1 MALDTY
7 SNLKTEIAS
16 YLNRDDLTSN
26 IDTFIDLAE
35 SRHAKDLRLRE
46 MAVNSTDTT
55 VSGTKYISL
64 PTGFLE
70 FIAIQNT
77 SASPQTELQYMA
89 PNELNRVYVDSGN
102 SLPVYYTIIGDKA
115 YFGPTPDNAYTIN
128 MYYYKRVTGLS
139 DSNTT
144 NDILTNYPELYLYG
158 SLLEATP
165 FIQNDERLPV
175 WANMYNEAIQKANLS
190 DEKGKHSSSPMQMTS
205 TQFAPKRRV
214 YR

>member
-89 PNELNRVYVDSGN
+89 PNELNRVYVDAGK
-102 SLPVYYTIIGDKA
+102 SLPVYYTIIGDKV
-115 YFGPTPDNAYTIN
+115 YFGPTPDNN
-128 MYYYKRVTGLS
+128 
-139 DSNTT
+139 
-144 NDILTNYPELYLYG
+144 
-158 SLLEATP
+158 
-165 FIQNDERLPV
+165 
-175 WANMYNEAIQKANLS
+175 
-190 DEKGKHSSSPMQMTS
+190 
-205 TQFAPKRRV
+205 
-214 YR
+214 

>member
-1 MALDTY
+1 
-7 SNLKTEIAS
+7 
-16 YLNRDDLTSN
+16 
-26 IDTFIDLAE
+26 
-35 SRHAKDLRLRE
+35 

-89 PNELNRVYVDSGN
+89 PNELNRVYVDAGK
-102 SLPVYYTIIGDKA
+102 SLPVYYTIIGDKV
-115 YFGPTPDNAYTIN
+115 YFGPTPDNTYTIN
-128 MYYYKRVTGLS
+128 MYYYKRITGLS

-144 NDILTNYPELYLYG
+144 NDILTNYQELYLYG

-175 WANMYNEAIQKANLS
+175 WE
-190 DEKGKHSSSPMQMTS
+190 
-205 TQFAPKRRV
+205 
-214 YR
+214 